1 MLEVPTAPAAER
13 DTGTPRVIL
22 VDDHAMFRRGLR
34 GLLEGEG
41 ITVLGEAGTG
51 RAGVGLAIALAP
63 DVAVMD
69 LHMPVMSGIEATR
82 RIAKVAPGTR
92 VVVLSVCREDDDVLH
107 AMLAGAAGYVLKDA
121 PADDIVAAIR
131 SAAAGELMMSP
142 AIAVGIV
149 ARLKEDEEQRRHDS
163 PAGAV
168 DLTPREG
175 AVLTLLADGLDN
187 TEIAGRLY
195 ISPRTVHHHVS
206 SVLHKLHV
214 HNRVQAA
221 VYAVREGLA

>member
-1 MLEVPTAPAAER
+1 MLEAPIAVEEALA
-13 DTGTPRVIL
+13 TGTPRVIL

-34 GLLEGEG
+34 GLLEDEG

-51 RAGVGLAIALAP
+51 RAGVGLAVALAP

-82 RIAKVAPGTR
+82 RIAEVAPGTR
-92 VVVLSVCREDDDVLH
+92 VVVLSVCRDDDEVLH

-121 PADDIVAAIR
+121 PADDILTAIR
-131 SAAAGELMMSP
+131 SAAAGDVMMSP

-149 ARLKEDEEQRRHDS
+149 ERLKEDEEERRHDS
-163 PAGAV
+163 PLGAV
-168 DLTPREG
+168 ELTPREE
-175 AVLTLLADGLDN
+175 AVLALVADGLDN
-187 TEIAGRLY
+187 AAIGERLF

-221 VYAVREGLA
+221 VYAVRAGLA